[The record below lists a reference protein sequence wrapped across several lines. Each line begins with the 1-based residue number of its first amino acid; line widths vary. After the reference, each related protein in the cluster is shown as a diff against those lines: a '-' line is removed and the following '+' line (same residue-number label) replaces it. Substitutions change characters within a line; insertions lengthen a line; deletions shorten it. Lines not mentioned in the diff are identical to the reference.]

1 MKARRPLTVAERM
14 TPSPAVI
21 EAGQTLADAHRLMAR
36 RRIRHLP
43 VVASGRLIGIVSLR
57 DLHLL
62 ETLQD
67 VEPDSV
73 GVEEAMTP
81 LPYTVR
87 PSALL
92 IAVVRRMARKKLGSA
107 VVVERGAVV
116 GVFTTTDAL
125 TLLGELL

>member
-1 MKARRPLTVAERM
+1 M
-14 TPSPAVI
+14 TPSPLVI
-21 EAGQTLADAHRLMAR
+21 EVGQTLEDAHRLMAR

-43 VVASGRLIGIVSLR
+43 VVASGRLVGIVSLR

-62 ETLQD
+62 ETLKD

-87 PSALL
+87 ESAPLVD
-92 IAVVRRMARKKLGSA
+92 VVKRMARKKLGSV
-107 VVVERGAVV
+107 VVVEKRAVV

-125 TLLGELL
+125 KLLAELL